1 MPSSV
6 SALRFD
12 AAFTSYVPIQVPPNF
27 RLTLYFQWALVAP
40 GANPTGVALSEGI
53 VIPFVH

>member
-1 MPSSV
+1 M